1 MVIFGF
7 ILNDNKNLKLEIKNK
22 ELIIVQLEGK
32 IVDQETKILVLEQD
46 NETKTQAI
54 ASLEEKARA
63 SSLAAQEAV
72 DRMIELAKIEKNI
85 MPAAPGPDFL
95 EETGDMIKRRI
106 NQLPKKKEESVKT
119 SSSSEK
125 TESNSAAEKE
135 TVNSKV
141 DVTNDS
147 SSKKFINLRNDI
159 YSRYK

>member
-85 MPAAPGPDFL
+85 MPAAPRPDFL

-106 NQLPKKKEESVKT
+106 NQLPNKGESART

-125 TESNSAAEKE
+125 TEPNSAAEKE

-141 DVTNDS
+141 DVINDS

>member
-22 ELIIVQLEGK
+22 ELVIVQLEGK
-32 IVDQETKILVLEQD
+32 IADQETKMLILEQD
-46 NETKTQAI
+46 NEAKTQAI
-54 ASLEEKARA
+54 ASLEEKAKA

-85 MPAAPGPDFL
+85 APAAPGPDFL

-125 TESNSAAEKE
+125 NKPNSAAGKE